1 MEIDEHGREVRRP
14 RPPGE
19 PDQDEL
25 PEAFPTFE
33 HNQWTFEGQIER
45 LGAFARGANRRARGG
60 PRWVG
65 MVLAGLV
72 LLPFA
77 IGLLVVTWTTVF
89 D

>member
-19 PDQDEL
+19 PDADEL

-45 LGAFARGANRRARGG
+45 LGAFARGASRARGG
-60 PRWVG
+60 PRRVG
-65 MVLAGLV
+65 LLLAAAV